1 MLSPVVK
8 QEKFLKVFSKLE
20 NFTASNENEN
30 AECHEE

>member
-20 NFTASNENEN
+20 NLTATNENDN
-30 AECHEE
+30 A